1 METNK
6 TNIFEHIALFAMG
19 ILMVLSA
26 VLVFPYILSRA
37 HAASAPVA
45 SESTLTVDTADIVV
59 DAKVNPDGTSTF
71 FKATSNLTISTN
83 NYSGYTLRIVAE
95 DEDTHD
101 RLINT
106 LAGSYLESITEA
118 TSEQDFKDG
127 ASFLGKFGYSPSKLA
142 SSENTDFLPAPDT
155 TGDVLDVTSAANSG
169 EGEENTY
176 SISLGTKVDI
186 TIPSGEYVNTYI
198 YEVVANP
205 VPYLIAFD
213 ENTTDTVTNMPSTQQ
228 DDATADGI
236 ELDDT
241 TPERAHY
248 DFLGWCEG
256 TTTNTVT
263 EQDDIYTCDGTVYQP
278 GDTFYLDQTTDN
290 QVELKAMW
298 EIHKNR
304 LDINGHLDGSNS
316 TGIEGYGT
324 VDVYINGNQVAD
336 DTTDYAVYWK
346 YGTTYEVNDIKT
358 NTGKQYDGVYSDFP
372 LVGTIEE
379 EYVDLRLT
387 FSTKTYSVQLVTT
400 NGTGATTKTIMHGST
415 ASFTGVGPN
424 TGYNDT
430 NTISCTNS
438 QTATKSGS
446 TVTTGEITDNTVCT
460 VSFPIKTFSV
470 QLVTTNGTGATT
482 KTVNYGANAQFTN
495 VKPNTNYNDTN
506 TISCTNSQTA
516 SKSSTTVTTGA
527 ITNNTVCTISFPI
540 KTYTVQ
546 LVTTNGSGAT
556 TKTVNHGATAQFTNV
571 KPNSNYKDTNSIS
584 CTNSQTASKSGT
596 TVTTGAITNNT
607 VCTISFPIKTY
618 SVQLVT
624 TNGSGGTTKTVNHG
638 ATAQF
643 TNVKPNSNYNDTNS
657 ISCTNS
663 QTASKSGTTV
673 TTGAI
678 TNNTVCTISFP
689 IKTYSVKL
697 TVSGGSGSTTK
708 TVNHGS
714 STSFSVSASAGYS
727 YKSLSCTASQTASI
741 SGNTV
746 TTGAITAATTC
757 TLTYTDQTRPS
768 APSIVYGIHSLRVQ
782 ASNTITFKIIVKSSD
797 SSGSNISYY
806 IHDKTSGTS
815 FGYNTCANN
824 TNCTL
829 TADTGLTAS
838 AKDTWHNYEICATD
852 ASNNLICSALIGSW
866 TAQRFYIHQ
875 LYGGFRAIWG
885 NTYNVDGSEITLHLD
900 ALSSKNTA
908 HMIKGMYGQTEPT
921 NFYNGLN
928 TTQKCENLYHA
939 ILGRASDS
947 GGLTNCIN
955 NINGGRTFQSI
966 ATEMANSAEGQAIY
980 STLGFPTGTTP
991 LP

>member
-205 VPYLIAFD
+205 VPYLITFD
-213 ENTTDTVTNMPSTQQ
+213 ENTTDTVTNMPSIQQ
-228 DDATADGI
+228 DDTAADGI

-248 DFLGWCEG
+248 DFIGWCEG

-618 SVQLVT
+618 SV
-624 TNGSGGTTKTVNHG
+624 
-638 ATAQF
+638 
-643 TNVKPNSNYNDTNS
+643 
-657 ISCTNS
+657 
-663 QTASKSGTTV
+663 
-673 TTGAI
+673 
-678 TNNTVCTISFP
+678 
-689 IKTYSVKL
+689 KL